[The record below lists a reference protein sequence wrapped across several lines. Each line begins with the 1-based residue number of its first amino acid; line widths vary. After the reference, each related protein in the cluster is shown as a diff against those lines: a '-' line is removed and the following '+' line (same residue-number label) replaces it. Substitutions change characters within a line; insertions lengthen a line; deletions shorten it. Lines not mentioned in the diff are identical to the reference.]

1 MGDSLCRTFVEISI
15 NRNSLDFF
23 FKIRSLVAKQFAHVL
38 IFYNYLSVSLFFF
51 LDTLKVLAIINRYG
65 KCRVKK
71 FRNVFCNFDITL

>member
-1 MGDSLCRTFVEISI
+1 MADSLCRTFVEISI

-51 LDTLKVLAIINRYG
+51 FFGYIEGIRHN
-65 KCRVKK
+65 
-71 FRNVFCNFDITL
+71 

>member
-1 MGDSLCRTFVEISI
+1 MADSLCRTFVEISI